1 MGTLHITFDIPG
13 ERALSSYFEHM
24 YHVPD
29 DFRDVWEQMSED
41 FWAQNEQTFAEEGPG
56 WRPLAPS
63 TRWDRLY
70 RGYPPSHPILVRTGA
85 LRDSL
90 TDGTAEGA
98 IYEVYPQELTLG
110 SDLKTKNGYTLAT
123 LHQFGSMKVAD
134 HPPKR
139 PPVQITGELQT
150 RWNQRLATWLRE
162 EFAYGGE

>member
-29 DFRDVWEQMSED
+29 DFRDVWEPMAED
-41 FWAQNEQTFAEEGPG
+41 FWQQNEQTFASEGPG
-56 WRPLAPS
+56 WRPLSSKYKAWKE
-63 TRWDRLY
+63 RH
-70 RGYPPSHPILVRTGA
+70 YPGMPILVRTGA
-85 LRDSL
+85 LKASL
-90 TDGTAEGA
+90 TEPYGEGV

-123 LHQFGSMKVAD
+123 LHQFGSVKVAD

-162 EFAYGGE
+162 EFAYEG